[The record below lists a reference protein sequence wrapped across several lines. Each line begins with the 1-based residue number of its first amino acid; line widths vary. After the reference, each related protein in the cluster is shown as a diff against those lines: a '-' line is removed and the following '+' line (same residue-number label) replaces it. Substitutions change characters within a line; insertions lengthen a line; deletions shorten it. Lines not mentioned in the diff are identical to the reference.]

1 MEDKKYVRKEYKVIV
16 TLGTEVINIS
26 AYDEV
31 NAMRTA
37 HEAIIEAYGLDLAED
52 ADYLVREVK
61 A

>member
-1 MEDKKYVRKEYKVIV
+1 MQERKEYTVIV

-26 AYDEV
+26 AYDSV

-37 HEAIIEAYGLDLAED
+37 HETIIEAYGLDLAED
-52 ADYLVREVK
+52 ADYIVREVK